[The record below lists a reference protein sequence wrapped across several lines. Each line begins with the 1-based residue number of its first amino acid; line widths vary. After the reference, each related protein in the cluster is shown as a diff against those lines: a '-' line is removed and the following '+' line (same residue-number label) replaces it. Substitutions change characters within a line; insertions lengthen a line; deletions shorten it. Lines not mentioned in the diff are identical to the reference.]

1 MCRMKLS
8 DRCRDTTMTV
18 RMTTE
23 EKNRIKKKAEKEGK
37 TASTY
42 VTDAAMAGLERKSSK
57 IKKSVSQM
65 VQNQECLN
73 EIFEKMKEM
82 DIPDTNELY
91 EKVIELM
98 EGENRLWECLC
109 K

>member
-1 MCRMKLS
+1 MNRIRVS
-8 DRCRDTTMTV
+8 DRCKDATMTV

-57 IKKSVSQM
+57 IKKSVAQM

-73 EIFEKMKEM
+73 EIFEKMKKM

-91 EKVIELM
+91 EKITELM
-98 EGENRLWECLC
+98 EGENKLWECLYR
-109 K
+109 